1 VGQPVLVR
9 EPCVWCG
16 RKTALWGILS
26 NGDLVPFC
34 RRCHPGNSK
43 EDLRWLAEAMARLER
58 MQVNHRPVA
67 VAPDPPADRECG
79 PGDFVLWCL
88 WRLLPPWGRVVVWC
102 VVAAGLTFAGG
113 EFVFGVLLMTG
124 VVR

>member
-1 VGQPVLVR
+1 MGQPVLVR

-43 EDLRWLAEAMARLER
+43 EDLRRLAEAMARLER

-79 PGDFVLWCL
+79 PGDFVLWCI
-88 WRLLPPWGRVVVWC
+88 WRLLPWWARLVVWC
-102 VVAAGLTFAGG
+102 MVGAGFTL
-113 EFVFGVLLMTG
+113 VFGEAVLG
-124 VVR
+124 VLFYFKVVP